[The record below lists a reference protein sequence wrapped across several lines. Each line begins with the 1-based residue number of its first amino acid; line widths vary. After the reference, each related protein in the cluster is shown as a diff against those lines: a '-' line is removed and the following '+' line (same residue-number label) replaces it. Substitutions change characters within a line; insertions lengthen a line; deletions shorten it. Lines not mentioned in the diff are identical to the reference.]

1 MDVMSFNSPQGQP
14 PCPGG
19 MGEDEW
25 ALRLELAACYR
36 LFHHLGWTES
46 IFNHIS
52 ARLQGPDHHYLIN
65 PFGLL
70 YREVTASNLI
80 RIDLD
85 GHPVRP
91 TPYSVNVAGF
101 VIHSAVHRHRPDAQ
115 CVMHTHTTAGMA
127 VACKQGG
134 LRTDNFNSAQLFGR
148 VAYHDFEGITTDT
161 AEQGRIV
168 QSLGDKEV
176 LILRNHGLL
185 VAGPHIP
192 QAFATMWCLQRACEV
207 QVLSDSMAG
216 PNVQVPQSVLE
227 AIPLQAK
234 PFREMPG
241 GPRRG
246 QLMFDAAL
254 RGFGLRAADLA

>member
-1 MDVMSFNSPQGQP
+1 MDALALTPRP
-14 PCPGG
+14 PCPDG
-19 MGEDEW
+19 MSPEEW

-36 LFHHLGWTES
+36 IFHHLGWTES
-46 IFNHIS
+46 IYNHIS
-52 ARLQGPDHHYLIN
+52 ARLPGPDHHYLIN

-70 YREVTASNLI
+70 YSEVTASNLI
-80 RIDLD
+80 RVDLD
-85 GHPVRP
+85 GRP
-91 TPYSVNVAGF
+91 THPTDYSVNVAGF
-101 VIHSAVHRHRPDAQ
+101 VIHSAIHRHRDDAH

-134 LRTDNFNSAQLFGR
+134 LRTDNFNSAQLHGR
-148 VAYHDFEGITTDT
+148 VAYHDFEGITTDVG
-161 AEQGRIV
+161 EQDRIV
-168 QSLGDKEV
+168 RSLGDKEV

-207 QVLSDSMAG
+207 QVLADSMAG
-216 PNVQVPQSVLE
+216 PNVVVPQAVLD
-227 AIPLQAK
+227 AIPRQAQ
-234 PFREMPG
+234 PFREVPG

-254 RGFGLRAADLA
+254 RAAGLRLADLA

>member
-1 MDVMSFNSPQGQP
+1 MDVMTLNARQGLP
-14 PCPGG
+14 PCPEF
-19 MGEDEW
+19 MDADEW

-36 LFHHLGWTES
+36 VFHHLRWTEG

-52 ARLQGPDHHYLIN
+52 ARIQGPDHHYLIN

-70 YREVTASNLI
+70 HSEVTASNLI
-80 RIDLD
+80 RVDLD
-85 GHPVRP
+85 GKPVRP
-91 TPYSVNVAGF
+91 TPYSINVAGF
-101 VIHSAVHRHRPDAQ
+101 VIHSAIHKHRPDAQ

-134 LRTDNFNSAQLFGR
+134 LRTDNFNSAQLYGR
-148 VAYHDFEGITTDT
+148 VAYHDFEGITTDIL
-161 AEQGRIV
+161 EQDRIV
-168 QSLGDKEV
+168 NSLGNKEV

-192 QAFATMWCLQRACEV
+192 HAFATMWCLQRACEV
-207 QVLSDSMAG
+207 QVMADSMAG
-216 PNVQVPQSVLE
+216 PNVQVPQAVLD
-227 AIPLQAK
+227 AIPEQAK

-246 QLMFDAAL
+246 QLVFDGAV
-254 RGFGLRAADLA
+254 RASGVRMVDLA